1 LSNLGRNADG
11 TKHVYLKLTIPGF
24 ELRDIT
30 EIAKYKDIQTLDLSF
45 NQLKDL
51 SPLSELRYLLNLNVS
66 NNKLEK
72 LFDFLPPN
80 NLKEAN
86 FAFNE
91 ISEIG
96 QLTDYHYLQTLIL
109 NRKFFDIF
117 FVQILQI
124 TLVIIL
130 RQ

>member
-1 LSNLGRNADG
+1 
-11 TKHVYLKLTIPGF
+11 
-24 ELRDIT
+24 
-30 EIAKYKDIQTLDLSF
+30 
-45 NQLKDL
+45 
-51 SPLSELRYLLNLNVS
+51 
-66 NNKLEK
+66 
-72 LFDFLPPN
+72 LPPN

-124 TLVIIL
+124 ILVIIL